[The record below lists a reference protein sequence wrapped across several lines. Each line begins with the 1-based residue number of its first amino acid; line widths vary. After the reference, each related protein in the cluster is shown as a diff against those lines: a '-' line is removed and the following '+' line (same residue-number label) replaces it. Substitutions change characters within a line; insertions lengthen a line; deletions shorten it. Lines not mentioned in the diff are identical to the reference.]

1 MKSGNSGIFPLP
13 AALNSTFSWTMSNPA
28 PKPENLLL
36 NLICN
41 IAVPTVVLMKFSNER
56 WLGPLWGLV
65 VALIFPVSYGLYDL
79 AKRKKTNFLS
89 VLGFVSVLLSGGM
102 GLLKADGFWFAVKD
116 AVLPTCIGALVLAT
130 LRSKRPLLHE
140 MFYNEQVVDV
150 ARVDAVLAERG
161 QRAAFERLL
170 RRSSVWLA
178 LSFIASAPVNFAL
191 ARYVLKSPPATPEFN
206 AELGRMHLLVWPVIV
221 IPSMIAMM
229 AIFWKLIGGLTKL
242 TGLTTDEIFRTEKK

>member
-1 MKSGNSGIFPLP
+1 MTATTP
-13 AALNSTFSWTMSNPA
+13 TH
-28 PKPENLLL
+28 KPENLFL

-41 IAVPTVVLMKFSNER
+41 IVLPTVVLMKFSTDR

-65 VALIFPVSYGLYDL
+65 VALIFPISYGVYDL
-79 AKRKKTNFLS
+79 IKRKKTNFLS
-89 VLGFVSVLLSGGM
+89 VLGFISVLLSGGM
-102 GLLKADGFWFAVKD
+102 GLMKANGFWFAVKD

-150 ARVDAVLAERG
+150 ARVDAALAERG
-161 QRAAFERLL
+161 QREAFEGLL